1 MVDISMKELLEAG
14 VHFGHQTKRWNPKM
28 ARFIFGE
35 RGGVY
40 IIDLEQ
46 TVKCIEA
53 AAKFLKDL
61 ASEGELVLFV
71 GTKKQAQESVANEAK
86 RCGMPYVTQ
95 RWLGGTL
102 TNFRTVRKS
111 VDRFNQIGRM
121 AEDGTFEL
129 LTKKERSMLT
139 KEKERLGKVLGG
151 IIKMEK
157 LPRAVFVVDPKREGI
172 AVREAIKLSIPVV
185 AIVDTDCDPDR
196 IDYPLP
202 GNDDAIRAIGLI
214 TQKVADSVA
223 EGRERLLKGL
233 ETELK
238 EEKKKAKK
246 ATEEETEQKED

>member
-35 RGGVY
+35 RDGVY

-46 TVKCIEA
+46 TVKCIKDA
-53 AAKFLKDL
+53 TKFLKDL

-71 GTKKQAQESVANEAK
+71 GTKKQARESVANEAK
-86 RCGMPYVTQ
+86 RCGMPYITQ
-95 RWLGGTL
+95 RWLGGIL
-102 TNFRTVRKS
+102 TNFRTIRKS

-129 LTKKERSMLT
+129 LTKKERLMLT
-139 KEKERLGKVLGG
+139 REKEKLGKVLGG

-157 LPRAVFVVDPKREGI
+157 LPQAVFVVDPKREEI
-172 AVREAIKLSIPVV
+172 AVREAVKLSIPVV
-185 AIVDTDCDPDR
+185 AIVDTNCDPDQ

-202 GNDDAIRAIGLI
+202 GNDDAIRAIALL

-233 ETELK
+233 EK
-238 EEKKKAKK
+238 ETKPKEKEKPKKV
-246 ATEEETEQKED
+246 TEEEEKG